1 MNDVDRKIPERLAAD
16 EAELMGPLAEP
27 SLWKQ
32 VSEMFGGKLRWLNV
46 GVAVCTLA
54 CGVFAVVS
62 AVYFFQAEGL
72 REMIAWAA
80 GFGFGLISVA
90 AGRIWFWLLFHRNAV
105 TRAIKRVELQVARL
119 SDRLQKLP

>member
-1 MNDVDRKIPERLAAD
+1 MNELDRKIRERLATD
-16 EAELMGPLAEP
+16 DTELLAPLAEP

-32 VSEMFGGKLRWLNV
+32 VIEMFGGKLRWLNV
-46 GVAVCTLA
+46 VVAVGSLA

-80 GFGFGLISVA
+80 GFGFGLISVT
-90 AGRIWFWLLFHRNAV
+90 AGRIWFWLLLHRNAV
-105 TRAIKRVELQVARL
+105 TRAIKRVELQIARL